1 MRFKD
6 VKEIKEVTEKT
17 AMETAMETEIDSL
30 PDEIDDNW
38 LIEHGWAE
46 VSPSSKKGDDQ
57 LC

>member
-6 VKEIKEVTEKT
+6 VKEITEVTEKT
-17 AMETAMETEIDSL
+17 AMETEVDSL

-46 VSPSSKKGDDQ
+46 VSPSNKKGGEQRCLQD
-57 LC
+57 

>member
-6 VKEIKEVTEKT
+6 VKEITEVTEK
-17 AMETAMETEIDSL
+17 TAMETEIDSL

-57 LC
+57 